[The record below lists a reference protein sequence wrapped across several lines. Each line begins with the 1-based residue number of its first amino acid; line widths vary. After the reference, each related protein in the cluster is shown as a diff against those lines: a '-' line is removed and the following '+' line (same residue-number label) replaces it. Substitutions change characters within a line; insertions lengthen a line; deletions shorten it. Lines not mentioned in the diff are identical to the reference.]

1 MDAVTVAR
9 DAKVAVIADG
19 GIKYSGD
26 LAKALAAGA
35 DCAMIGSLL
44 AGTEESPGEVYLY
57 QGRSFK
63 AYRGMGSV
71 GAMARGSADRYFQA
85 EVRDS
90 LKLVPEGVE
99 GQVPYKG
106 AVSGV
111 LHQLAGGLRAAMGYV
126 GARTLAELQQRATFV
141 RISNAGLR
149 ESHTHDV
156 TITRESPNYPGG
168 M

>member
-1 MDAVTVAR
+1 MV
-9 DAKVAVIADG
+9 
-19 GIKYSGD
+19 
-26 LAKALAAGA
+26 
-35 DCAMIGSLL
+35 GSLL

-57 QGRSFK
+57 QGRSYK

-106 AVSGV
+106 PAANV

-126 GARTLAELQQRATFV
+126 GAQDAGRVPRQGGVRAHLRRRLAREPCARRDDHAREPELSRRRMSGSAQSRLPG
-141 RISNAGLR
+141 NGAGAAGR
-149 ESHTHDV
+149 WPSCSGPAGSV
-156 TITRESPNYPGG
+156 
-168 M
+168 